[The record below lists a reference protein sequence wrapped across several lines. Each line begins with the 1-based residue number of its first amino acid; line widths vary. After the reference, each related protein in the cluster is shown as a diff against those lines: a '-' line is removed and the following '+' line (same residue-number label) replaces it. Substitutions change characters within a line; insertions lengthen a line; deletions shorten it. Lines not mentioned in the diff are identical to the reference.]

1 MRINVDAQ
9 ALIAREHALTEAVSQ
24 AMLAVTSLRH
34 LPPDQEC
41 EPSRRSCVLDR
52 VQRARGGDP
61 RATSKPTAGVRP
73 LLAGL
78 LEELDHYQAR
88 VFGP

>member
-1 MRINVDAQ
+1 VRINVDAQ
-9 ALIAREHALTEAVSQ
+9 AFITREHAITEAVSQ
-24 AMLAVTSLRH
+24 AMLAVTRLRH
-34 LPPDQEC
+34 LPPDQEH

-61 RATSKPTAGVRP
+61 GATSKLTAGVRL

>member
-1 MRINVDAQ
+1 MDAQ
-9 ALIAREHALTEAVSQ
+9 AFITREYAVTEAVSQ

-34 LPPDQEC
+34 LPPAKNASQLTAHALSTGYS
-41 EPSRRSCVLDR
+41 PPGRRP
-52 VQRARGGDP
+52 RGDFKADCRG
-61 RATSKPTAGVRP
+61 SS

-78 LEELDHYQAR
+78 MQELDHYQAR